1 MAVRSTQCQNRAV
14 RSTQG
19 GRGVS
24 PSIMLYYHFMET
36 RPIKNIS
43 CLNPQHIISI
53 KTLSVASTKHMI
65 QHCGIDA
72 LNQNTDTEC
81 TCGTLLKCTTMLSFK
96 DRKNVIAKLLKAA
109 ASKSL
114 MSYNQVPY
122 SLKHNK
128 NLKKIQQ
135 FTTHTA

>member
-1 MAVRSTQCQNRAV
+1 
-14 RSTQG
+14 
-19 GRGVS
+19 
-24 PSIMLYYHFMET
+24 
-36 RPIKNIS
+36 
-43 CLNPQHIISI
+43 
-53 KTLSVASTKHMI
+53 
-65 QHCGIDA
+65 
-72 LNQNTDTEC
+72 
-81 TCGTLLKCTTMLSFK
+81 MLSFK

-122 SLKHNK
+122 SFKHNK